1 MTEEINDAAETTA
14 HDPAA
19 STPASPA
26 NRNARRYT
34 AELAERI
41 LNEVQSGRALLS
53 VCRDDGIP
61 NYHTVYGWVLR
72 DVEGFAARYARA
84 RDIGGRRGA
93 RAIQYTTELADHI
106 VREVE
111 SGRSLHDVC
120 RDDGMPV
127 YNTVLGWT
135 ARICEFAARY
145 TRARAIG
152 NPRHGGEMLYTAE
165 IADRILAGLASGRTL
180 HDICLDDDLPSE
192 RTVYQWVSDDREGFT
207 ARYYQARD
215 AGRFKMGR
223 PTLYT
228 PELADRILYELSDGR
243 TLRDICRADGMPT
256 PATIRHWVLEDRDG
270 FAARYRE
277 ARELSYHDMA
287 EELREIVDDGR
298 NDWMERCARDGRH
311 QTVSNHEN
319 PRRSR
324 LRYDARRWLLSNA
337 LPKLYGNRSAAEAKD
352 EASNPWAEFLKL
364 IDGKTRGLPSEDQPI
379 DERELEEF
387 ERMVRKM
394 AAPTDDRL

>member
-1 MTEEINDAAETTA
+1 MTEEIKDAAATTA
-14 HDPAA
+14 HDQAA
-19 STPASPA
+19 STPASAA

-41 LNEVQSGRALLS
+41 LNEVQSGRALLQ

-61 NYHTVYGWVLR
+61 AYATVYGWVVR
-72 DVEGFAARYARA
+72 DVEGFAARYVRA

-93 RAIQYTTELADHI
+93 RAIQYSAELADHI
-106 VREVE
+106 VCEVE

-152 NPRHGGEMLYTAE
+152 NPRHGGEMLYTTE
-165 IADRILAGLASGRTL
+165 TADRILAGLASGRTL

-192 RTVYQWVSDDREGFT
+192 KTVYQWVSDDREGFT

-215 AGRFKMGR
+215 AGRTKMGR

-228 PELADRILYELSDGR
+228 PELADRILYELAHGR
-243 TLRDICRADGMPT
+243 TLRDICRADSMP
-256 PATIRHWVLEDRDG
+256 ASCTIRLWVLEDRDG
-270 FAARYRE
+270 FAARYRR
-277 ARELSYHDMA
+277 AREFSYHEMA
-287 EELREIVDDGR
+287 EELCEIVDDGR
-298 NDWMERCARDGRH
+298 NDWMERRGRDGRVR
-311 QTVSNHEN
+311 TVLNHEHIQ
-319 PRRSR
+319 RSA
-324 LRYDARRWLLSNA
+324 LRYTARRWLLSNG
-337 LPKLYGNRSAAEAKD
+337 LPKFYGNRTAPEAKD
-352 EASNPWAEFLKL
+352 EASNPWVEFLKL
-364 IDGKTRGLPSEDQPI
+364 VDGKSRGLPSEHQPI
-379 DERELEEF
+379 DQRELEEF
-387 ERMVRKM
+387 ERKVRKM
-394 AAPTDDRL
+394 AAPPVDRL